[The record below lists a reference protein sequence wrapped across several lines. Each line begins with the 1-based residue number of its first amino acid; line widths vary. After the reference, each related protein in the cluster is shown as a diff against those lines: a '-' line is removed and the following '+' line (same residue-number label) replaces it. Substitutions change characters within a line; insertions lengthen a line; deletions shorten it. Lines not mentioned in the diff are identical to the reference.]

1 MPSGMEG
8 PPENNNQR
16 DKKEKGGKYA
26 SLKTL
31 IASGFIAG
39 IMIGLFQ
46 GRNQEKAKLDA
57 QKSGIET
64 PFLTLEEVQK
74 HNSRESVWVI
84 IGDTVY
90 DLTAFLD
97 EHPGG
102 PDIILRH
109 AGSDVNSI
117 FAAIHAP
124 TVLKMLK
131 PEQCVGK
138 IDVSTLPARK
148 GDLEEEERIRRER
161 EAMPPV
167 AAMVNLRDFEKVA
180 ERVLSRTAWAYYSSS
195 AEDEAS
201 HKNNLRSWSRYWFRP
216 RVMVPVG
223 TIDMTTSIMGIKTAL
238 PIFVSPAALAGL
250 GHPEGEVNITR
261 GAGKAGIIQGIS
273 SNASRTIEDISA
285 ARLENQALFFQLYIN
300 KDRKESERIIR
311 QIDELGYKGIM
322 LTVDAPVLGKRER
335 DIRNRLPTTDE
346 ETPTGRTGVSAQ
358 LDSFF
363 DINLQWSD
371 LQWLKSITDLPLIV
385 KGVQTVEDA
394 ELAIEHGAKGV
405 YLSCHGGRQL
415 DYAPAAID
423 VLWELRQRRPDLF
436 DKAEFYVDGG
446 ARRGTDVVKALALGA
461 RAVGLGRPFLYA
473 NGTYGER
480 GVTKAIE
487 ILEEEIALAMRLVGA
502 RSVSELR
509 PEMVERNDYGL
520 VVLRDE

>member
-1 MPSGMEG
+1 
-8 PPENNNQR
+8 
-16 DKKEKGGKYA
+16 
-26 SLKTL
+26 
-31 IASGFIAG
+31 
-39 IMIGLFQ
+39 
-46 GRNQEKAKLDA
+46 
-57 QKSGIET
+57 
-64 PFLTLEEVQK
+64 
-74 HNSRESVWVI
+74 
-84 IGDTVY
+84 
-90 DLTAFLD
+90 
-97 EHPGG
+97 
-102 PDIILRH
+102 
-109 AGSDVNSI
+109 
-117 FAAIHAP
+117 
-124 TVLKMLK
+124 
-131 PEQCVGK
+131 
-138 IDVSTLPARK
+138 
-148 GDLEEEERIRRER
+148 
-161 EAMPPV
+161 
-167 AAMVNLRDFEKVA
+167 
-180 ERVLSRTAWAYYSSS
+180 
-195 AEDEAS
+195 
-201 HKNNLRSWSRYWFRP
+201 
-216 RVMVPVG
+216 
-223 TIDMTTSIMGIKTAL
+223 MTTSIMGIKTAL

-423 VLWELRQRRPDLF
+423 ILWELRQRRPDLF